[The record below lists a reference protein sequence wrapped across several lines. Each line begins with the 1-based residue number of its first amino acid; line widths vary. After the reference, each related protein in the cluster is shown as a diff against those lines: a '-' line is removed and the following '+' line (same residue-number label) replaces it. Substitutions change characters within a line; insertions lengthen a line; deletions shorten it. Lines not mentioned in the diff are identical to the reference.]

1 MQDAAIPQVRT
12 QREGPVETQDVMTK
26 ATGLKSAGGTG
37 ACFRRVV
44 LGAAVLVG
52 LVLVAAACSGGSGG
66 AGVAQS
72 GGGETNGPSPSPSSG
87 GSALAYSRCMRAHGV
102 TNFPDPDSS
111 GDITIQSGSGLDPN
125 DPVFRSAQQA
135 CQSLAPTPSGD
146 QQHGTSAQAL
156 RFSQCMR
163 AHGFSDF
170 PDPQVENGRIQI
182 GPFGPGSGL
191 DPNDPQFQAA
201 WGACQHYLPAGRR
214 ESGPPGG

>member
-125 DPVFRSAQQA
+125 DPVFRSAQLA
-135 CQSLAPTPSGD
+135 CQSLLPTPSSEAA
-146 QQHGTSAQAL
+146 QQAFAADL
-156 RFSQCMR
+156 RFAQCMR
-163 AHGFSDF
+163 AHGMSDF
-170 PDPQVENGRIQI
+170 PDPLPDGTQNYTAG
-182 GPFGPGSGL
+182 GSSRGKL
-191 DPNDPQFQAA
+191 SPQLQAA
-201 WGACQHYLPAGRR
+201 MQACQHYL
-214 ESGPPGG
+214 ESGRKAGPLHG